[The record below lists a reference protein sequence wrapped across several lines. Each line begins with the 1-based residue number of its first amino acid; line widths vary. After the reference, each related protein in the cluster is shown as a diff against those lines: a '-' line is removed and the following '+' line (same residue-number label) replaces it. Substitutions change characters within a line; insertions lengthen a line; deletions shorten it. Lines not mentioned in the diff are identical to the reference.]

1 MGSTIPSTAAE
12 IFLRYFED
20 LTIKHWM
27 ETGETVCYNKYV
39 DDILIIF
46 FTTKN
51 QKEPD

>member
-12 IFLRYFED
+12 TFLQYFEE

-39 DDILIIF
+39 DDIHIIL
-46 FTTKN
+46 TTK
-51 QKEPD
+51 K